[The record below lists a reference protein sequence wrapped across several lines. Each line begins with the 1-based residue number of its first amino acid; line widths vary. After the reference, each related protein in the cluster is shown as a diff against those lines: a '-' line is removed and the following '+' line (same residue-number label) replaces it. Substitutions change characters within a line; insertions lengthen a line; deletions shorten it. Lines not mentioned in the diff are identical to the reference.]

1 MGKQMKMTVVAT
13 KTSIWQWPTLSGRPP
28 LLAVLGPLGVVLLLV
43 VSANLVEF
51 SFMHIIRSGRPFIDF
66 MQNLLVMP
74 DWDFMPQ
81 LLTKMLETVEITL
94 LATAIALVISF
105 PLGILAAQ
113 NASPCPLIFNV
124 TRNLLSVIRSLPE
137 LVWALVFV
145 SALGLGPLPGVM
157 ALAVVT
163 VGFMGK
169 FFAESIEVVGE
180 NAVEGIQAHG
190 ANRLQV
196 IWYAMLPQ
204 AMPDFIGSLLYIL
217 DHNLRAAAILG
228 LVGAGGIG
236 YDMVMSMRLF
246 NYNRIILIVM
256 GFYLLV
262 TLLDRLSAHLRTKL
276 IHGQAKTLGKRIS

>member
-1 MGKQMKMTVVAT
+1 MTVVAT
-13 KTSIWQWPTLSGRPP
+13 KTGIWQWPTFSGRPP
-28 LLAVLGPLGVVLLLV
+28 LSAVLGPLGVVLLLV

-51 SFMHIIRSGRPFIDF
+51 SFMHIIRSGRPFINF

-74 DWDFMPQ
+74 DWGFVPQ

-94 LATAIALVISF
+94 LATAIAFVISF
-105 PLGILAAQ
+105 PLGILAAK

-157 ALAVVT
+157 ALAFVT

-180 NAVEGIQAHG
+180 NAVEGVQAHG

-256 GFYLLV
+256 AIYLLV
-262 TLLDRLSAHLRTKL
+262 TLLDRLSVRLRMKL
-276 IHGQAKTLGKRIS
+276 IHGQAKSIS